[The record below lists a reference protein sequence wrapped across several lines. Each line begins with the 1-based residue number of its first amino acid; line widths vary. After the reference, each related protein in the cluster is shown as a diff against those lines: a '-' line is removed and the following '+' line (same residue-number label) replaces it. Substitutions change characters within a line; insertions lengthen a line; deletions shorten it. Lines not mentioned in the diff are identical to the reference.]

1 MRVQTSLL
9 IPLAL
14 MACQP
19 NEDLQLEA
27 RQYSGAACEA
37 CPSVEISV
45 LEALGEDPLD
55 ASINAAQ
62 REEIISLLDY
72 DQEIDASDIPE
83 AIESFQ
89 AAFRRVQEEFPEE
102 LTGWEAT
109 ARTDL
114 GYYDSHV
121 VSLKMDTYVF
131 TGGAH
136 GLGNTRYLNFNRR
149 TGKELDALE
158 FFADPKAFSEFAETS
173 FRRQYAIP
181 AGEPINSTGFMFEE
195 DRFALPQNIG
205 IEAGEVVLH
214 YNPYEAASY
223 AEGPLILRFPLAEV
237 RPYLAW
243 AE

>member
-1 MRVQTSLL
+1 MRIQISLL
-9 IPLAL
+9 IPLAF

-27 RQYSGAACEA
+27 REYAGAACET
-37 CPSVEISV
+37 CPPVEVSV
-45 LEALGEDPLD
+45 LEAQGKDPLD
-55 ASINAAQ
+55 VSINAAQ
-62 REEIISLLDY
+62 REEIITLLDY
-72 DQEIDASDIPE
+72 DQETNATDIPG
-83 AIESFQ
+83 AI
-89 AAFRRVQEEFPEE
+89 AAFQGAFQKVQEEFPEE
-102 LTGWEAT
+102 LTGWEAR

-114 GYYDSHV
+114 GHYDSHV

-136 GLGNTRYLNFNRR
+136 GLGNTRYLNFDRK

-158 FFADPKAFSEFAETS
+158 LFDDPKAFSEFAETA
-173 FRRQYAIP
+173 FRQQYDIP
-181 AGEPINSTGFMFEE
+181 ADAPINSTGFMFED

-205 IEAGEVVLH
+205 IETGEVVLH

-223 AEGPLILRFPLAEV
+223 ADGPLVLRFPLAEV

-243 AE
+243 TE